1 MHRKV
6 GVDGRGPEPTGD
18 VPHGEAAC
26 PRLAGRTPREIRE
39 HAFSSNE
46 SPICF
51 FLPWALLHFGD
62 LVEFR
67 VSKVYGSLKVRESL
81 TLLGMHECNLVSSA
95 FSWQPGS
102 TYA

>member
-1 MHRKV
+1 M
-6 GVDGRGPEPTGD
+6 
-18 VPHGEAAC
+18 
-26 PRLAGRTPREIRE
+26 
-39 HAFSSNE
+39 
-46 SPICF
+46 
-51 FLPWALLHFGD
+51 PWALLHFGD